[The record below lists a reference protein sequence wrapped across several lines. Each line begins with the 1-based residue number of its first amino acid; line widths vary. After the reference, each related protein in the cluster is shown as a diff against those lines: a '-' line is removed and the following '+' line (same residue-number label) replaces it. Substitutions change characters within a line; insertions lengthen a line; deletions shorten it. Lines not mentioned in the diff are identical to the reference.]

1 MESSVEEFKE
11 RFESLFDFVKFAPL
25 RLGLVEGLFPLVKL
39 SDLILGLFD
48 VVSEVVSVFNEVADV
63 FEGLESYNLLE
74 LCLELYEG
82 SGEFVFFSVKLFG
95 EKLFTLLNVR
105 IALHDYTSD
114 RCGPLLLAQRVFDVD
129 LFVVET
135 KFIEELP
142 VLVD

>member
-1 MESSVEEFKE
+1 MEPGVEEFEE
-11 RFESLFDFVKFAPL
+11 RFESLLDFVKFTPL

-48 VVSEVVSVFNEVADV
+48 VVSEVVGIFYEVADV
-63 FEGLESYNLLE
+63 FEGLKSYDLLE

-82 SGEFVFFSVKLFG
+82 SGKFVFLSVKLLG
-95 EKLFTLLNVR
+95 EELFPLLNVG
-105 IALHDYTSD
+105 ITFHDYTSD